1 LLFLTVFLVVTPL
14 AAPSLAQM
22 QQKCISGI
30 CGQVASPPS
39 GLGAV
44 IPDPISSSISFQ
56 NWMAPIGDILDSV
69 QAKAIFKTISYA
81 ILGIA
86 VFFLCLNLVRAGGLF
101 DGFEFVILRVLIAFA
116 VITAADPLGDLWK
129 DTWHWGYKTST
140 TNMAQVYAESAQQL
154 SAVATRWPTTMIKMQ
169 VLSSSTRGQSSAAVR
184 VAGVSENPLMNFIMS
199 ALVPFSGL
207 LYACLSGFYSFAV
220 MASVFTIVFGK
231 ILLPLVGA
239 SLAFPGSTGTSA
251 FGAWIRAMTSA
262 ALAGF
267 FLPLVFAL
275 AAFIAILIPISH
287 MQVAMDL
294 VDQVT
299 NAAKTLTAGVTADPS
314 TPNLVQTAID
324 RLGDVWGWNDLKNNL
339 IRIIAALV
347 VLPFAMLLGLV
358 LAGNVIVQA
367 SGWIAS
373 LIAGITMGGGYSN
386 LVGGA
391 AVAGASATV
400 GSAAARRAM
409 AVNGAALGAANRAGL
424 ALKGGLAGGIRAGVG
439 ALESGASAAAAA
451 AAPAART
458 ALTAAALRGVRP
470 SMPFNMNHHAQSAA
484 SGPSLSRQGV
494 AGPSQQGPAHP
505 VSVGQMI
512 SNARAH
518 ASAQGKFVP
527 GGYASAPPSR
537 KKVGG

>member
-1 LLFLTVFLVVTPL
+1 MKARALMLSLTVFLALTPL
-14 AAPSLAQM
+14 SSPALAQM
-22 QQKCISGI
+22 QQKCVAGI

-39 GLGAV
+39 GLGAT

-56 NWMAPIGDILDSV
+56 NWMQPIGDILDSV
-69 QAKAIFKTISYA
+69 QAKATFKTIAYGV
-81 ILGIA
+81 LGIA
-86 VFFLCLNLVRAGGLF
+86 VFFLGLHLVRAGGLF

-116 VITAADPLGDLWK
+116 VITAADPLGDVWK

-140 TNMAQVYAESAQQL
+140 QNMQQVYAESAQQL
-154 SAVATRWPTTMIKMQ
+154 AGVATRWPTTMIKMQ

-184 VAGVSENPLMNFIMS
+184 VQGVSQNPVMNFIMS

-275 AAFIAILIPISH
+275 AAFIAILVPISH

-299 NAAKTLTAGVTADPS
+299 SAAKSLTAGVTADPT

-358 LAGNVIVQA
+358 LAGNVIMGA

-373 LIAGITMGGGYSN
+373 LIGGITMGGGYSN
-386 LVGGA
+386 LVGAA
-391 AVAGASATV
+391 AVAGAAGVT
-400 GSAAARRAM
+400 GAAAARSAM
-409 AVNGAALGAANRAGL
+409 ATNGAALGAANRAGL
-424 ALKGGLAGGIRAGVG
+424 ALKGGLGSGIRAGVG
-439 ALESGASAAAAA
+439 ALESGASAAA
-451 AAPAART
+451 PAART
-458 ALTAAALRGVRP
+458 ALAAAALRGVRP
-470 SMPFNMNHHAQSAA
+470 AMPFNMNQAA
-484 SGPSLSRQGV
+484 RTPGVSRQGV
-494 AGPSQQGPAHP
+494 AGPMQQGPSHP
-505 VSVGQMI
+505 VSVAQMQN
-512 SNARAH
+512 NARAL
-518 ASAQGKFVP
+518 ASAQGQFSK